1 MNRRNIKEDV
11 NDKVVGST
19 ISTANKESISSVDSQ
34 IDAMLIKYEAAAIG
48 KVDMMESLK
57 KRNLMFLLEAEEPA
71 AEEPAA
77 EASPEA
83 EEPDETAAPAAPAAP
98 APTAPAKKM
107 SINIDSFASSVA
119 RLVTNA
125 HNLLQVEPA
134 VINRARNFID
144 KNYGQEY
151 VAKFDDIFET
161 QYQFNLDGESEVINV
176 PISVGAAGKSA

>member
-77 EASPEA
+77 ESAPEA
-83 EEPDETAAPAAPAAP
+83 EEPDETAAPAAP

-107 SINIDSFASSVA
+107 SINIDLFASSVA

>member
-1 MNRRNIKEDV
+1 MKRRNIKEDV

-34 IDAMLIKYEAAAIG
+34 IDALLIKYEAAAIG

-71 AEEPAA
+71 AESA
-77 EASPEA
+77 PEA
-83 EEPDETAAPAAPAAP
+83 EEPDETAAPAAPAP
-98 APTAPAKKM
+98 VAPAKKM
-107 SINIDSFASSVA
+107 SINIDLFASSVA

-134 VINRARNFID
+134 IINRARNFID
-144 KNYGQEY
+144 KNYGPEY
-151 VAKFDDIFET
+151 VERFDDIFET
-161 QYQFNLDGESEVINV
+161 QYQFNLDGESEIIDV

>member
-77 EASPEA
+77 ESAPEA
-83 EEPDETAAPAAPAAP
+83 EEPDATAEPAAP
-98 APTAPAKKM
+98 APVAPAKKM
-107 SINIDSFASSVA
+107 SINIDLFASSVA

-161 QYQFNLDGESEVINV
+161 QYQFNLDGESEIIDV

>member
-1 MNRRNIKEDV
+1 MKRRNIKEDV

-77 EASPEA
+77 ESAPEA
-83 EEPDETAAPAAPAAP
+83 EEPDETAAPAAP

-107 SINIDSFASSVA
+107 SINIDLFASSVA

>member
-19 ISTANKESISSVDSQ
+19 ISTENKTAISSVDSQ
-34 IDAMLIKYEAAAIG
+34 IDALLIKYEAAAIG

-77 EASPEA
+77 EAAPEA
-83 EEPDETAAPAAPAAP
+83 EEPDETAAPAAP

-107 SINIDSFASSVA
+107 SINIDLFASSVA

-144 KNYGQEY
+144 INYGPEY
-151 VAKFDDIFET
+151 VERFDSIFET
-161 QYQFNLDGESEVINV
+161 QYQFNLDGESEVIDV
-176 PISVGAAGKSA
+176 PISIGAAGKSA

>member
-1 MNRRNIKEDV
+1 MKRRNIKEDV

-34 IDAMLIKYEAAAIG
+34 IDALLIKYEAAAIG

-71 AEEPAA
+71 AEAA
-77 EASPEA
+77 PEA
-83 EEPDETAAPAAPAAP
+83 EEPDETAAPAAP

-107 SINIDSFASSVA
+107 SINIDAFASSVA

-134 VINRARNFID
+134 IINRARNFID
-144 KNYGQEY
+144 KNYGPEY
-151 VAKFDDIFET
+151 VERFDDIFET
-161 QYQFNLDGESEVINV
+161 QYQFNLDGESEIIDV

>member
-1 MNRRNIKEDV
+1 MKRRNIKEDV

-71 AEEPAA
+71 AEAA
-77 EASPEA
+77 PEA
-83 EEPDETAAPAAPAAP
+83 EEPDETVAPAAP

-107 SINIDSFASSVA
+107 SINIDLFASSVA

-134 VINRARNFID
+134 IINRARNFID
-144 KNYGQEY
+144 KNYGPEY
-151 VAKFDDIFET
+151 VERFDDIFET
-161 QYQFNLDGESEVINV
+161 QYQFNLDGESEIIDV

>member
-1 MNRRNIKEDV
+1 MKRRNIKEDV
-11 NDKVVGST
+11 NDKVEGST
-19 ISTANKESISSVDSQ
+19 ISTENKASISSVDSQ
-34 IDAMLIKYEAAAIG
+34 IDAMLVKYEAAAVG

-71 AEEPAA
+71 VEEPAVEEPA
-77 EASPEA
+77 VEEA
-83 EEPDETAAPAAPAAP
+83 PDETATPAAPSP
-98 APTAPAKKM
+98 AAPAKKM
-107 SINIDSFASSVA
+107 SINIDTFASSVA
-119 RLVTNA
+119 RLVMNA

>member
-77 EASPEA
+77 ESAPEA
-83 EEPDETAAPAAPAAP
+83 EEPDATAEPAAP
-98 APTAPAKKM
+98 APVAPAKKM
-107 SINIDSFASSVA
+107 SINIDLFASSVA

>member
-77 EASPEA
+77 ESAPEA
-83 EEPDETAAPAAPAAP
+83 EEPDETVAPAAP

-107 SINIDSFASSVA
+107 SINIDLFASSVA

-134 VINRARNFID
+134 IINRARNFID
-144 KNYGQEY
+144 KNSGPEY
-151 VAKFDDIFET
+151 VERFDDIFET
-161 QYQFNLDGESEVINV
+161 QYQFNLDGESEIIDV